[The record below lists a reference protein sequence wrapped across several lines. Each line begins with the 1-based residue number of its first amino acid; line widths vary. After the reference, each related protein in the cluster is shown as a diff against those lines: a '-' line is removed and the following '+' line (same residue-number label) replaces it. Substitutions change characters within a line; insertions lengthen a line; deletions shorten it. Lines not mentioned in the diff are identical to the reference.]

1 MPAANTLPP
10 WSYTAGQQCRS
21 GIMASS
27 CFPSSLLWGVPT
39 PGEPLSALGVPATQP
54 QANLQGWEGCQPQ
67 ASGQP
72 REAFLSLESWADVKS
87 SQEYLAETNL
97 QSGLMKGGEQ
107 GHFPVELRLSK
118 KGKDLVSGRV
128 QG

>member
-1 MPAANTLPP
+1 
-10 WSYTAGQQCRS
+10 
-21 GIMASS
+21 MASS

-67 ASGQP
+67 A
-72 REAFLSLESWADVKS
+72 AFLSLESWADVES

-97 QSGLMKGGEQ
+97 QSGLMKGGERDIS
-107 GHFPVELRLSK
+107 LLN
-118 KGKDLVSGRV
+118 SG
-128 QG
+128 